1 MKSKTIL
8 VTVATL
14 IAAGG
19 ALSLVGQ
26 QRNGADIIVTLTE
39 GAKPVIAVPDF
50 RGAGDAQNVMNRFN
64 ATLVSELEGS
74 GAVKIAP
81 KTLYPVLI
89 PQQPSDWR
97 PPTVTTPVTR
107 GGEPQ
112 VTKNG
117 PWVTDWSGPPVN
129 ANDLAIGYTVSQDGR
144 LVLYGYMYNLS
155 QPNPAAGLLIN
166 KTYFGS
172 LDEAG
177 ATKVAREFAA
187 DILQQFGAKTLLGTK
202 IFFVSD
208 RSGVK
213 TLPDGAKVPMKE
225 IWSMDYDGSN
235 QKQLT
240 VYRTTTTQP
249 AVSPD
254 GRLLAF
260 VTYPQITRNGATV
273 DGQPQIMM
281 QSVETGRRLTFN
293 NFISSVVETPEFTP
307 DGKRVLFATTVDRDP
322 QICISDVN
330 GGNFQRISRIRAIEV
345 SPRINPKTGGE
356 IVFISGRSGHQQL
369 WRMNIDGSYPEML
382 TTGEGDVANPSWSP
396 SGQFVAFA
404 WTRGY
409 EPGNF
414 NIFIMDIGKRQPIQ
428 LTHGIGRNENPSW
441 APDGIHLVFSSKQG
455 RSTQIYSMLA
465 DGTQIK
471 QLTSAGNNLEPV
483 WGKGIN

>member
-1 MKSKTIL
+1 MKPKTIL
-8 VTVATL
+8 VTFGAL
-14 IAAGG
+14 AAAGG
-19 ALSLVGQ
+19 ALVLLGQ
-26 QRNGADIIVTLTE
+26 QPNGADIIVRLTE

-50 RGAGDAQNVMNRFN
+50 RGAGDAQKVMSVFN
-64 ATLVSELEGS
+64 TTLTNELEGS

-81 KTLYPVLI
+81 KTMYPILI
-89 PQQPSDWR
+89 PQQPSDFR
-97 PPTVTTPVTR
+97 APTVTTPVTR
-107 GGEPQ
+107 GGQPQ
-112 VTKNG
+112 VIKNG
-117 PWVTDWSGPPVN
+117 PWLTDWSGPPVN
-129 ANDLAIGYTVSQDGR
+129 ANDLAIGYTVTQDGR

-155 QPNPAAGLLIN
+155 QPTPAQAQLIN

-187 DILQQFGAKTLLGTK
+187 DILQQFGAKTLLGSK

-240 VYRTTTTQP
+240 FYRTTTTQP

-254 GRLLAF
+254 GKLLAF
-260 VTYPQITRNGATV
+260 VTYPQTTRNGATV

-281 QSVETGRRLTFN
+281 HSVETGRRLTFN
-293 NFISSVVETPEFTP
+293 NFVSSVVETPDFSP
-307 DGKRVLFATTVDRDP
+307 DGKRVFFATTIEKDP
-322 QICISDVN
+322 QICVSNIN
-330 GGNFQRISRIRAIEV
+330 GGDFQRISRVRAIEV
-345 SPRINPKTGGE
+345 SPKVNPKTGSE

-369 WRMNIDGSYPEML
+369 WRMNTDGSDLEML
-382 TTGEGDVANPSWSP
+382 TTGEGDVSNPSWNP
-396 SGQFVAFA
+396 NGGFIAFA

-414 NIFIMDIGKRQPIQ
+414 NIFIMDMGKRQPIQ
-428 LTHGIGRNENPSW
+428 LTHGMGRNENPSW

-455 RSTQIYSMLA
+455 RSPQIFTMLA
-465 DGTQIK
+465 DGTHIQ
-471 QLTSAGNNLEPV
+471 QLTSAGNNSEPI
-483 WGKGIN
+483 WAKGIN